1 MVKKIMIVIVI
12 LLGAGVFLLND
23 LNFNQPSS
31 SQPPRVLE
39 ERTSPLPQE
48 KSSAESISPSIPS
61 STDSNILDFQE
72 VHRFNFVEEIGKIRF
87 TMTVGRVYKMGKHN
101 EYSYHG
107 IKTQYSHTGGAVHV
121 TDTSDPEFTIV
132 HRYLFMVGQGF
143 SIWFLPVGE
152 GRYYMVTVLEVGPLV
167 LKLRIED
174 IMN

>member
-1 MVKKIMIVIVI
+1 MSKKIMVVVFI
-12 LLGAGVFLLND
+12 LLGAGVFLLKD

-31 SQPPRVLE
+31 SQTPRVLE

-48 KSSAESISPSIPS
+48 KSSDEPISPSIPS

-72 VHRFNFVEEIGKIRF
+72 VHRFNSVEEIGKIRF

-121 TDTSDPEFTIV
+121 TDTSDPEFNIV
-132 HRYLFMVGQGF
+132 HRYLFLVGQGF
-143 SIWFLPVGE
+143 SIWSRPVGE
-152 GRYYMVTVLEVGPLV
+152 GRDYTVTVIEFGPRV

-174 IMN
+174 IID